1 MKYKEFGLLLL
12 FVSSVVVCSLLFTI
26 LKYDNPIYA
35 QEKTDTP
42 FGAITSTHS
51 LVEHYTFDEQTTIS
65 KIRITLATYARVNT
79 CEVNFCLYKGEEEV
93 YKYVLENASE
103 LPDNRPFLLENI
115 NVTCESGED
124 IWLLITSPNAVES
137 NAITVWMKSNENT
150 TESYIYNFQTAS
162 TEIYQGRAQTWIY
175 EEEKLLVFLNR
186 NFKTNSYI
194 PCIILGI
201 LFPLILLLVIK
212 LIPFKVPK
220 NRVLKFVQIK
230 R

>member
-35 QEKTDTP
+35 IAFDSTA
-42 FGAITSTHS
+42 FGDVINSQIS
-51 LVEHYTFDEQTTIS
+51 SPDSQVTFIFSS
-65 KIRITLATYARVNT
+65 K
-79 CEVNFCLYKGEEEV
+79 KGR
-93 YKYVLENASE
+93 L
-103 LPDNRPFLLENI
+103 
-115 NVTCESGED
+115 SGNSD
-124 IWLLITSPNAVES
+124 AFS
-137 NAITVWMKSNENT
+137 K
-150 TESYIYNFQTAS
+150 
-162 TEIYQGRAQTWIY
+162 GRAQTWIY

-220 NRVLKFVQIK
+220 NRVTGVCAEAAGGVGDACPTGHANHPAAQMLELFLLPGEMLCFVNRPLISDFYGDSDLNGRTDYRDWTVGGCRGGKPKDIK
-230 R
+230 YA